1 MSAKKTCTIQI
12 RCKILLA
19 ASHHMPNNICLWENY
34 DPKICLFGQNYL
46 FPCLQYL
53 VWILRNL
60 LIHYFP
66 SLLALPLLAIK
77 HLGSSQKQ
85 LSWEESGT
93 TFGLCWY
100 LPEKRESEAR
110 PGQPHQLSGAVG
122 CRHSA
127 RLHLHIVGVFAVMCW
142 LAPTMNIQNR

>member
-34 DPKICLFGQNYL
+34 DPKICLFGQNYK

-53 VWILRNL
+53 VRILRNL
-60 LIHYFP
+60 LIFLILVC
-66 SLLALPLLAIK
+66 SCTATARNKTSRQQSETIRVGRVWDNIWLVLIFT
-77 HLGSSQKQ
+77 G
-85 LSWEESGT
+85 
-93 TFGLCWY
+93 
-100 LPEKRESEAR
+100 EAR
-110 PGQPHQLSGAVG
+110 ERGPAWAEPHQLSGAVG

-127 RLHLHIVGVFAVMCW
+127 RLHLHIVGD
-142 LAPTMNIQNR
+142 LSLL